1 MRRTIAVDGPD
12 EVDEVWQRYAVV
24 ARWRSWSTPIRRVES
39 SSERLVAGMT
49 GVVHGPPGVRVR
61 FVVDAVDDDAHSWR
75 SRVRL
80 GPLHLVLEHAVVG
93 KPGGGSTATLV
104 VDGPAAPVL
113 IYPEV
118 ARLSLRRLVGR

>member
-12 EVDEVWQRYAVV
+12 EVDEVWQRYAVA

-61 FVVDAVDDDAHSWR
+61 FVVDAVDDDAHAWR
-75 SRVRL
+75 WGVRSARCTWCSSMPWS
-80 GPLHLVLEHAVVG
+80 GRRA
-93 KPGGGSTATLV
+93 
-104 VDGPAAPVL
+104 
-113 IYPEV
+113 V
-118 ARLSLRRLVGR
+118 ARPRRSWWRARRHRC